1 MPHKMR
7 SITFILIYCAFA
19 SVTIQAQNFSCSNLD
34 DTGFIDQAFKTFE
47 EDLFKH
53 YQLGNDTIK
62 TYRTFLTEVASLSID
77 LRKLPSAD
85 AIELARLFKT
95 KVGSPNAI
103 WVKLSDYE
111 SNEATQRATVY
122 TNPKKSNKEDIY
134 TFNYR
139 GGYIQCLKNT
149 SNSEDFK
156 DIVTILEDDGNIS
169 TSLISQRIYYMTDKE
184 ILKKQVRQFIA
195 FDVYFSILM
204 VIEKA
209 FG

>member
-7 SITFILIYCAFA
+7 SITFTLICLLL
-19 SVTIQAQNFSCSNLD
+19 VNLTIQAQEFRCANLD

-53 YQLGNDTIK
+53 YKLGNDTIK
-62 TYRTFLTEVASLSID
+62 MYRTFLTEVASLSID
-77 LRKLPSAD
+77 LRKLPSAN

-95 KVGSPNAI
+95 KTNSNNAI

-111 SNEATQRATVY
+111 NNEATRQPSMHS
-122 TNPKKSNKEDIY
+122 NPKKDNKEDIY

-169 TSLISQRIYYMTDKE
+169 TSLISQRIYYMTDTE

-195 FDVYFSILM
+195 FDIYFSILM